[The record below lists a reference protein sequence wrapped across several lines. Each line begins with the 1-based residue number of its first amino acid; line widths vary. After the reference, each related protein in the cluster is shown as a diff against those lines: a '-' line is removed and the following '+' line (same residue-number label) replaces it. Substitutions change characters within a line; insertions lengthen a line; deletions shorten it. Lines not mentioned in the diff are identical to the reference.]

1 MRSDSVFW
9 IVFVLNYD
17 TGFIALYSFRVL
29 FPYVHYMTVWVCEL
43 LRSWPWLTLSL
54 NKVKIKELRAVCL
67 SLCQRSPC
75 QQRGL
80 RHHEEKRWGT
90 HTHTHTSCENYI
102 LIIFG
107 RMNPCIIPRTVGEE
121 TSQGVC
127 ACVCVCVLERYREKK
142 DKVGSA
148 TSWVYCR
155 KPPKSFSVCLSVE
168 ISQESVLAGIQLSVW
183 PEI

>member
-90 HTHTHTSCENYI
+90 HTHTHTLAVRI
-102 LIIFG
+102 
-107 RMNPCIIPRTVGEE
+107 
-121 TSQGVC
+121 TSWLYLAEWIHVSFLAQLEKRHPKVC
-127 ACVCVCVLERYREKK
+127 VRACVC
-142 DKVGSA
+142 
-148 TSWVYCR
+148 
-155 KPPKSFSVCLSVE
+155 
-168 ISQESVLAGIQLSVW
+168 
-183 PEI
+183 